1 MARLTK
7 SIDNKYCSCERK
19 HVKKQYT
26 GKKLLYKVISALFAF
41 EEAAGT
47 LVAQTLSTNLSATAS
62 VAVDG
67 EISLTV
73 AIPTI
78 TGLITT
84 YQWYKGT
91 AKITGATS
99 ATYAKATSATYAKA
113 TAATE
118 DSGVYKCVIT
128 NTLGK
133 TVKEITS
140 NVCTV
145 TVA

>member
-99 ATYAKATSATYAKA
+99 ATYAKAT
-113 TAATE
+113 AATE

-128 NTLGK
+128 NTFGK
-133 TVKEITS
+133 TVKEIASTE
-140 NVCTV
+140 CTV